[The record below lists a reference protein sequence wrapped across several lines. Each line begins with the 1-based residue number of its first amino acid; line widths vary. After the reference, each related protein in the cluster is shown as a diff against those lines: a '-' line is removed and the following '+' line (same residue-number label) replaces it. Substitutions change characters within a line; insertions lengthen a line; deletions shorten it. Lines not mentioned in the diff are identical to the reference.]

1 MILTQFFQNIPADLL
16 ERSQNLNLQL
26 ENPYCN
32 KDIDLLLQKTVLK
45 GGKRLRPL
53 LTLLMGRLLGVES
66 HDLIAYARCIEFV
79 HAASL
84 SHDDVIDNAT
94 TRRGRP
100 SINVLAS
107 NKRAVLAG
115 DYLLSSVI
123 VELTR
128 LGRLDLTRE
137 MSYIISQ
144 LSQGEWLQLK
154 ACEDRQ
160 YSREVIKQIALYKTA
175 SVMSWC
181 CFTPAYLKNLNTE
194 TIELTRQ
201 FGIELGMSFQMM
213 DDVIDFS
220 GQSKKD
226 YLLDLENGVINS
238 VLFEWLE
245 LNPEIKKRFAKGESI
260 ISMWNQNNIADALKI
275 VEANAKVHID
285 RAHELLNR
293 IVLKVQ
299 DNHQTS
305 ESLNKATKSVEFIL
319 NYLTTR
325 EQ

>member
-26 ENPYCN
+26 NNPYCN
-32 KDIDLLLQKTVLK
+32 KDIDLLLQKSVLK

-53 LTLLMGRLLGVES
+53 LTLLMGKLLGVENN
-66 HDLIAYARCIEFV
+66 DLIDYARCIEFV

-137 MSYIISQ
+137 MSHIISQ

-160 YSREVIKQIALYKTA
+160 YSREIIKQIALFKTA

-181 CFTPAYLKNLNTE
+181 CFTPAYLKNLDPK
-194 TIELTRQ
+194 TIELTRE

-245 LNPEIKKRFAKGESI
+245 LNPEIKKRFVKGESI
-260 ISMWNQNNIADALKI
+260 VSLWNQNHIADALKI
-275 VEANAKVHID
+275 VEANAKIHID
-285 RAHELLNR
+285 RAHELLNQ
-293 IVLKVQ
+293 IVNAVQ
-299 DNHQTS
+299 ENHQS
-305 ESLNKATKSVEFIL
+305 SDSLIKATKSVEFIL